1 MTIVKHSDSKPVGAE
16 RKFRKTIPGGDSRDE
31 EKNYES

>member
-1 MTIVKHSDSKPVGAE
+1 MTIVKHSNSKPVGAE
-16 RKFRKTIPGGDSRDE
+16 RKFRETILGGDSRYE